1 MYILQQKCD
10 ISQTPF
16 TLTIDSLEHIQ
27 NGNQQN
33 FRKLQRRNYSIPLF
47 KCIQSPVNHIRWVAL
62 QKRSIL
68 DVWHGSKYVPEVFY
82 PSPLPENKNCVK
94 RIGSN

>member
-47 KCIQSPVNHIRWVAL
+47 TCIQSPVNHIR
-62 QKRSIL
+62 
-68 DVWHGSKYVPEVFY
+68 
-82 PSPLPENKNCVK
+82 
-94 RIGSN
+94 